1 MRRLLLVSLLFFW
14 GCDHDHSGHSHE
26 KVEAESY
33 VVELRDDVD
42 IDAFIDEHYLEPA
55 ERLPIVHGFSAEL
68 RPATIDTL
76 RADDRV
82 ERLTEDRPVNAL

>member
-1 MRRLLLVSLLFFW
+1 MRRFLLALFLVA
-14 GCDHDHSGHSHE
+14 GCGHDHSGHSHE
-26 KVEAESY
+26 KVEAQPY
-33 VVELRDDVD
+33 IVELRDDVD

-68 RPATIDTL
+68 RPATVETL

-82 ERLTEDRPVNAL
+82 ERLTEDRAVDAL